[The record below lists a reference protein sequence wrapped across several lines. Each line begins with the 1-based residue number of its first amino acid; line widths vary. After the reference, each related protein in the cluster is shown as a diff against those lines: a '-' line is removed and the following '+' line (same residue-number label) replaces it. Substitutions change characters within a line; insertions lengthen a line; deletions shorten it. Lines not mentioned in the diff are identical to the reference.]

1 MMTIMANIQ
10 SNYHGYKTLIQSYAE
25 NFQRKL
31 LELFLNLQQI
41 WDEFYTKINQ
51 NLLQFFTQ
59 EYVSCMCMNLFFSIL
74 LMPVN
79 MKKFLHNVNYEKITA
94 IRIDR
99 SSHQKCFL
107 KKGILRN
114 FTKVTGK
121 HQYQSLFFNKVAG
134 VEIS

>member
-59 EYVSCMCMNLFFSIL
+59 EYVSGMCMNLFFSIL

-99 SSHQKCFL
+99 SSHQKCSI